1 MKFVLDQTLGRLCKW
16 LRILGYDAV
25 YWRGET
31 KGVLGFAER
40 TDRILLT
47 KSRSTFEMA
56 RNRCKVFL
64 VQGNSVNEQLRH
76 LIKGLGLEIREERL
90 FSRCLSCNEE
100 LTEVLPEDV
109 REFVPDYVWRT
120 QPTFSQCPRCKK
132 VFWAGTHY
140 ERMRETLRSLG
151 L

>member
-25 YWRGET
+25 YWRGEAE
-31 KGVLGFAER
+31 GAIRFAEG
-40 TDRILLT
+40 TDRVLLT
-47 KSRSTFEMA
+47 KTRLMFEKA
-56 RNRCKVFL
+56 KGRCRVFF
-64 VQGNSVNEQLRH
+64 VQGNGIHEQLRH
-76 LIKGLGLEIREERL
+76 IIQGLGLEVREECL

-100 LTEVLPEDV
+100 LIEVLPEDV
-109 REFVPDYVWRT
+109 KEFVPDYVWRT
-120 QPTFSQCPRCKK
+120 QPAFSQCPRCKK

-140 ERMRETLRSLG
+140 ERMRETLRILG